1 MRTKLL
7 VAIVLFGTGLIL
19 VPMENAVRA
28 QRLRMKYGGARV
40 TFELR
45 EAIGQ
50 NLAIA
55 LLAGM
60 RGVVADFLWLN
71 SHTFWEKKEWLRQYR
86 DLEVVVTLQPQ
97 SVLFW
102 DLGQWHIAWNI
113 GYGSLSDPKNRTKA
127 EGIKREHEWHQKA
140 REFLERGIE
149 NIPNKY
155 DLYFAMGWLYYEKL
169 SKDCDEPPC
178 RDALCRATEYFG
190 KAATFR
196 EAPQFVPRVYA
207 RALEKCGDLRAAYE
221 EWKHL
226 WSLDHS
232 KTQQAW
238 SVIEREIRRLELEMQ
253 IPNAQR
259 VFPLS
264 TS

>member
-86 DLEVVVTLQPQ
+86 DMEVVVTLQPQ

-207 RALEKCGDLRAAYE
+207 RALEKCGDRSAAYE

>member
-7 VAIVLFGTGLIL
+7 VAILLFGTGFALRP
-19 VPMENAVRA
+19 VENSVQA
-28 QRLRMKYGGARV
+28 QRQRMKYGGAHV
-40 TFELR
+40 TFQLR

-71 SHTFWEKKEWLRQYR
+71 SHSFWQNKEWLPQYR
-86 DLEVVVTLQPQ
+86 DMELVVTLQPQ

-113 GYGSLSDPKNRTKA
+113 GYGALSDPKNRTKA

-149 NIPNKY
+149 NIPGKY
-155 DLYFAMGWLYYEKL
+155 NLYFAMGWLYYEKL

-178 RDALCRATEYFG
+178 REALCRAAEYFG
-190 KAATFR
+190 KAASFSD
-196 EAPQFVPRVYA
+196 APQYVPRVYA
-207 RALEKCGDLRAAYE
+207 RALEKCGDVRSAYE
-221 EWKHL
+221 QWKRL
-226 WSLDHS
+226 WFLDRS
-232 KTQQAW
+232 KTEQAW
-238 SVIEREIRRLELEMQ
+238 SIIERETRRLENELE

-259 VFPLS
+259 VFPPS